1 MNRLVTLSLILAAS
15 AVPASAAVSVETANG
30 DWSNLPQLSQRGY
43 QHLNEKMEAKLFEI
57 AQSGQ
62 CPSFGL
68 KQGRLDF
75 SITFATQYGPD
86 GTLQRLILPK
96 LDCAEAASVAG
107 GALLEML
114 QAGDYA
120 PTGKSPA
127 GWYRGG
133 LEFTFTGDAARS
145 PAVPQAAQPAV
156 AANTA
161 DANQIV
167 CHKIEE
173 IGSRLSTKRICM
185 TKAQWA
191 DQERTNKDEVNR
203 VQTQRNCGPLGLNC

>member
-1 MNRLVTLSLILAAS
+1 MNRLVTLSLILAAA
-15 AVPASAAVSVETANG
+15 AVPASAAVSVETATG
-30 DWSNLPQLSQRGY
+30 DWSNLPKLSQRGY

-62 CPSFGL
+62 CPTFGL

-75 SITFATQYGPD
+75 SVTFATQYGSD
-86 GTLQRLILPK
+86 GALQRLVLPK
-96 LDCAEAASVAG
+96 LDCAEAASVVG

-127 GWYRGG
+127 GWYQGG
-133 LEFTFTGDAARS
+133 LEFTFSGDAARS
-145 PAVPQAAQPAV
+145 PAVPQPTQEAA
-156 AANTA
+156 AAKMA
-161 DANQIV
+161 DENQIV

-185 TKAQWA
+185 SKAQWA

-203 VQTQRNCGPLGLNC
+203 IQTQRNCGPLGLDC